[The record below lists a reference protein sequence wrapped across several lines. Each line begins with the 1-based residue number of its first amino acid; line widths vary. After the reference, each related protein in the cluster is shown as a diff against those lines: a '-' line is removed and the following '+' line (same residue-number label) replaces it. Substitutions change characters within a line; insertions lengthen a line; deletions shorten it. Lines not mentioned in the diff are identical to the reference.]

1 MGEEP
6 VPEEREVQMPGV
18 RISVLGCVHLKTQ
31 LSRSARYS
39 LVSRCTTMFV
49 QPLTDTVFKVQSTAA
64 NDLLYRRVDTAVE
77 GLKVSH
83 QSCLNRNGG

>member
-1 MGEEP
+1 
-6 VPEEREVQMPGV
+6 
-18 RISVLGCVHLKTQ
+18 
-31 LSRSARYS
+31 
-39 LVSRCTTMFV
+39 MFV